1 MSYTHLTI
9 NERTKIETLFQLG
22 FSARAIALHIRRH
35 HSTVSRELN
44 RMTSLSSTY
53 EATDAQEDYQ
63 HKRMNSKPKGKFTP
77 IRAHHLTQ
85 ALAATWSPEQM
96 EGRLKLEQPQHAV
109 SFKTIYRWIYEGKLV
124 EGNTIFLRHK
134 GKRRKPR
141 ETRGRFNLGRS
152 IRQRPRDVKQ
162 RETFGHWE
170 LDTVVSSRG
179 KSKGCLATF
188 IERKT
193 RYYYA
198 VKMPDR
204 SASSM
209 EHAVATVLEELTL
222 PMLSATVDRGKEFA
236 CHENLLEE
244 HGLTVYFADPYS
256 SWQRGSN
263 ENANGLLREFYPK
276 RYDLNTVD
284 QAELEFAL
292 DLINRRPRKCLNWK
306 TSHEAIMEE
315 LSHLA

>member
-22 FSARAIALHIRRH
+22 WSARAIALQIKRH

-44 RMTSLSSTY
+44 RTTSLCSAY
-53 EATDAQEDYQ
+53 EAIDAQENYQ
-63 HKRMNSKPKGKFTP
+63 RKRINSKPKSKFTK
-77 IRAHHLTQ
+77 INASYLTQ
-85 ALAATWSPEQM
+85 ALSATWSPEQI
-96 EGRLKLEQPQHAV
+96 EGRLKLVHPKLAV

-124 EGNTIFLRHK
+124 QGNTVFLRHK

-141 ETRGRFNLGRS
+141 ETRGRFNLGLS
-152 IRQRPRDVKQ
+152 IGQRPKEIKQ

-188 IERKT
+188 VERKT

-209 EHAVATVLEELTL
+209 EQAVATVLEKLAL
-222 PMLSATVDRGKEFA
+222 PMLTATVDRGKEFA
-236 CHENLLEE
+236 CHDHLLDE
-244 HGLTVYFADPYS
+244 HGLTFYFADPYS

-276 RYDLNTVD
+276 KYDLNTVD
-284 QAELEFAL
+284 PTELECAL
-292 DLINRRPRKCLNWK
+292 ELINHRPRKCLGWK

-315 LSHLA
+315 LSHLD